1 MPVRPLLLVVT
12 STYPRWPG
20 DPEPRFVHELSR
32 RLQNRFQ
39 VHVLGPHAPG
49 AKCEEQMDGV
59 HVHRYRYAPT
69 CLETLV
75 NHGGMLTNVRRA
87 HWKWLL
93 VPGFLLAQYVSL
105 RRLIRELRPQVV
117 HAHWLLPQG
126 LVAAAVTRATPWVG
140 TSHGADLFA
149 LNGGAFVALRR
160 WIVRRAAAVTLVSS
174 AMRDR
179 LLSQVPESRAWVMP
193 MGVDTAHR
201 FTPGG
206 ERASSELLFVGRLVE
221 KKGLV
226 HLLQALPLIERECP
240 GTRLTVIGAGP
251 ELQNLQGQ
259 VMALKLESR
268 VQFLGALPQ
277 DELARH
283 YRQATLFVA
292 PFVQADSGDQE
303 GLGLVVAE
311 AMACGCP
318 VVVGDVPAVLDLVG
332 DDGGVRVDARNHHAL
347 AGAIVLL
354 LKDVERR
361 RALGDE
367 GRRIIE
373 QRFSWDA
380 VSRRYGDLLMDVATE
395 RRQ

>member
-1 MPVRPLLLVVT
+1 MPVRPVLLVVT

-20 DPEPRFVHELSR
+20 DPEPGFVHELSR
-32 RLQNRFQ
+32 RLQDRFD
-39 VHVLGPHAPG
+39 VHVLGPHAPD
-49 AKCEEQMDGV
+49 AKREEQMDGV
-59 HVHRYRYAPT
+59 HVHRYRYAPA

-75 NHGGMLTNVRRA
+75 NHGGMLTNVRRTR
-87 HWKWLL
+87 WKWLL

-117 HAHWLLPQG
+117 HVHWLLPQG
-126 LVAAAVTRATPWVG
+126 LVAAAATKTTPWVG

-149 LNGGAFVALRR
+149 LNGSAFVALRR
-160 WIVRRAAAVTLVSS
+160 WIVGRAAAVTLVSS

-179 LLSQVPESRAWVMP
+179 LQSQVPQSRAWVMP

-201 FTPGG
+201 FTPRG
-206 ERASSELLFVGRLVE
+206 ERAANELLFVGRLVE

-226 HLLQALPLIERECP
+226 HLLQALPLIVRECP
-240 GTRLTVIGAGP
+240 DTRLTVIGAGP
-251 ELQNLQGQ
+251 ELQNLQDQ
-259 VMALKLESR
+259 VAALKLQSQVR
-268 VQFLGALPQ
+268 FLGALPQ
-277 DELARH
+277 EELARH

-332 DDGGVRVDARNHHAL
+332 DHGGVRVNARNHHEL
-347 AGAIVLL
+347 AGAVASL

-361 RALGDE
+361 SALGDA
-367 GRRIIE
+367 GRRIVE
-373 QRFSWDA
+373 QRFSWEA
-380 VSRRYGDLLMDVATE
+380 VSRRYGDLLMDVAME
-395 RRQ
+395 HRP